1 MKGIIIAGDAGTG
14 LYPVTLGVSKQLLPI
29 YNKPMIYYPLEIL
42 TQSGVEDIL
51 VITTRESNDAFKSTL
66 GDGSVYGVRLTF
78 MCQDEPEGLAQA
90 IMIGQ
95 DFIGNESVCLITGD
109 TIIIGDSLQKS
120 LAKAYKAVEKSGNA
134 TIFVDNDY
142 DPKQYG
148 IVVLGKHGVVEDI
161 KGVPDKPN
169 YYSMTGLY
177 VLPNSV
183 LRHVFN
189 IEKSERNRYEMTSV
203 SKVFYD
209 KNKLQIQK
217 LPSDCKWL
225 STNTFDELLES
236 SLYIKSL

>member
-1 MKGIIIAGDAGTG
+1 
-14 LYPVTLGVSKQLLPI
+14 
-29 YNKPMIYYPLEIL
+29 MIYYPLAAL
-42 TQSGVEDIL
+42 VDSGVTDIL
-51 VITTRESNDAFKSTL
+51 VITAKEHKDTFYQAL
-66 GDGSVYGVRLTF
+66 GDGSTFGVNF
-78 MCQDEPEGLAQA
+78 SYAYQEQPEGIAQA

-95 DFIGNESVCLITGD
+95 EFIGNDSVCLITGD

-120 LAKAYKAVEKSGNA
+120 FAKAYKAAEKSGNA

-148 IVVLGKHGVVEDI
+148 IVVLGKHGVIEAI
-161 KGVPDKPN
+161 KGLADKPN

-225 STNTFDELLES
+225 STNTFNELLES
-236 SLYIKSL
+236 SLFIKSL